1 MKHHRLGLC
10 AFGLAAALLASTAAL
25 AGFRTVQPV
34 VIADSPDRGYPFAN
48 GDLGYA
54 ATTNDSVEY
63 IGCYTYNGVGGCNAV
78 DRTGLTRSCA
88 TADPTMI
95 AIMRSLRGDS
105 YLTFHWD
112 TNGQCTNVSV
122 ENTSSTLPKT

>member
-25 AGFRTVQPV
+25 AGFRTAQPV
-34 VIADSPDRGYPFAN
+34 VITDSRQFAN
-48 GDLGYA
+48 GNLGVVSF
-54 ATTNDSVEY
+54 TDDSVEW

-78 DRTGLTRSCA
+78 DKTGLTRSCA

-95 AIMRSLRGDS
+95 ATMRSLRGDS
-105 YLTFHWD
+105 YLEFYWD

-122 ENTSSTLPKT
+122 ENTSSTPPKT